1 MYDMIIHQDLP
12 GTIKLKCSSKHRVPK
27 HGPLKANGFKVRPTM
42 CSYHVYLPCFT
53 ICHMHLPYLFTLFY
67 HGFTMV
73 LPCFTMFY
81 HVLPWFYHGFTM
93 FYHKSDHSPPHPT
106 CISLTKPASPADM
119 SASSAC
125 SPESGVPGVPGPI
138 VRCDVQEMML
148 KRVQQKMDIT
158 WLHDITLRY
167 PRIS

>member
-1 MYDMIIHQDLP
+1 MAH
-12 GTIKLKCSSKHRVPK
+12 LKQTASKFGQPCV
-27 HGPLKANGFKVRPTM
+27 VTM
-42 CSYHVYLPCFT
+42 CIYHVLPYAICIYHICLHCFT
-53 ICHMHLPYLFTLFY
+53 MVLPWFY
-67 HGFTMV
+67 HV

-81 HVLPWFYHGFTM
+81 HGFYHGFTM
-93 FYHKSDHSPPHPT
+93 FYHNSDHSPHDPT
-106 CISLTKPASPADM
+106 WISLTKPASPADM

>member
-1 MYDMIIHQDLP
+1 MYDMILHQDLP

-42 CSYHVYLPCFT
+42 CSYQVYLPCFT

-73 LPCFTMFY
+73 LPWFTII
-81 HVLPWFYHGFTM
+81 LII
-93 FYHKSDHSPPHPT
+93 PHMIPHEF
-106 CISLTKPASPADM
+106 LTKPASPADM

-125 SPESGVPGVPGPI
+125 SPESGGIRSPGAQGS
-138 VRCDVQEMML
+138 M
-148 KRVQQKMDIT
+148 
-158 WLHDITLRY
+158 
-167 PRIS
+167 

>member
-73 LPCFTMFY
+73 LPCFTIILIIPHLIPHEFLSQN
-81 HVLPWFYHGFTM
+81 LPLR
-93 FYHKSDHSPPHPT
+93 
-106 CISLTKPASPADM
+106 LTWAPARPA
-119 SASSAC
+119 APNPE
-125 SPESGVPGVPGPI
+125 SPESRGPLF
-138 VRCDVQEMML
+138 DVMSKKWCL
-148 KRVQQKMDIT
+148 KGSNKKWT
-158 WLHDITLRY
+158 LHDYMTLHWDILEY
-167 PRIS
+167 PRI